1 MLTTGLHSGHSWR
14 DSRPVEE
21 TIGEAR
27 GPIDQDRL
35 HAWPTGPKEPD
46 DGLPVFQN
54 RSSPGAT
61 PSASHEGG
69 NSSTTQSRS
78 PIAARNTAWPTSF
91 AGVDEDASGRHAA
104 SCGSGKPAVRGSG
117 AAVALCSSS
126 LPVMN
131 AAIERVPA

>member
-1 MLTTGLHSGHSWR
+1 MLTMGLHSVHPWR
-14 DSRPVEE
+14 DSRSAEE
-21 TIGEAR
+21 TIEESG

-46 DGLPVFQN
+46 ARLPVFQN

-78 PIAARNTAWPTSF
+78 PIAARDTVWPTLGLG
-91 AGVDEDASGRHAA
+91 AGLLAPFRANGGDHR
-104 SCGSGKPAVRGSG
+104 
-117 AAVALCSSS
+117 
-126 LPVMN
+126 
-131 AAIERVPA
+131 